1 MYLYKDNKGVNFS
14 TIGPVELDAS
24 THTSQAISDDTN
36 TLNHSMI
43 QASLNDANNSSI
55 STVTTA
61 NGEVLSAPMS
71 SARPNDNSSLD
82 SSQNVLMNHQ
92 NCLPSP
98 SQLTDHNG
106 HTDLMEQNAITTNQ
120 AASFLS
126 YVQEHQGNAIG
137 IGK

>member
-1 MYLYKDNKGVNFS
+1 
-14 TIGPVELDAS
+14 
-24 THTSQAISDDTN
+24 
-36 TLNHSMI
+36 MI
-43 QASLNDANNSSI
+43 QSSMNDANSSSM

-82 SSQNVLMNHQ
+82 SSQNLLMNHQ

-98 SQLTDHNG
+98 SQLTHHNG

-137 IGK
+137 IGR